1 MKTRHLLLMLI
12 ALLTAG
18 VCNAQETKFTDFKA
32 EYNGKVQH
40 LSDYVG
46 KGQHVL
52 AVFWASWCPPCRKE
66 IPHMIEIHNKYKDKN
81 FTVLGI
87 PTNDKPENSKKIIAQ
102 MGVPYP
108 QMLNAQG
115 AGAMAYGIN
124 SIPYLILFSPDGKII
139 ARGNTIENLEEILSK
154 L

>member
-1 MKTRHLLLMLI
+1 MLI

-18 VCNAQETKFTDFKA
+18 ICNAQETKFKDFKA

-52 AVFWASWCPPCRKE
+52 VVFWASWCPPCRKE
-66 IPHMIEIHNKYKDKN
+66 IPHMIEIHNKYKGKN

-87 PTNDKPENSKKIIAQ
+87 PTNDKPENSMKIITQ

-139 ARGNTIENLEEILSK
+139 ARGNQIENLEEILSK

>member
-1 MKTRHLLLMLI
+1 MKTRSIILMLI

>member
-1 MKTRHLLLMLI
+1 
-12 ALLTAG
+12 
-18 VCNAQETKFTDFKA
+18 
-32 EYNGKVQH
+32 
-40 LSDYVG
+40 
-46 KGQHVL
+46 
-52 AVFWASWCPPCRKE
+52 
-66 IPHMIEIHNKYKDKN
+66 MIQIHNKYKDKN

-87 PTNDKPENSKKIIAQ
+87 PTNDKPENSKRIIEN
-102 MGVPYP
+102 MKVPYP

-139 ARGNTIENLEEILSK
+139 ARGNTIANLEEILSK

>member
-1 MKTRHLLLMLI
+1 MKTRSIILMLI

-18 VCNAQETKFTDFKA
+18 VCNAQETKFKDFKA

-66 IPHMIEIHNKYKDKN
+66 IPHMIEIHNKYKGKN

-108 QMLNAQG
+108 QMLIAQG